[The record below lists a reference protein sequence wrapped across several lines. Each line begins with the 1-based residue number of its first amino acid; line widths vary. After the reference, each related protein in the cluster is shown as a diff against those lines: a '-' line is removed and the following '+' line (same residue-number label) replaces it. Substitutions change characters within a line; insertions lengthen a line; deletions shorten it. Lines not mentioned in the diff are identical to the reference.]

1 MLHVFFIYAIKW
13 KSNRFFHSGYCILN
27 IKHQKHASA
36 WVYWNAPHAF
46 AFLFSMVTNCFT
58 FQFNQWNLSSSLPMW
73 MFSIYLWSLL
83 YRISLKN
90 HNGVVFL
97 FFRALKRWSV
107 KTLHGRRLHPGKLWS
122 QHSEVLFLWPGWALS
137 QISHAIKIFWIRFP
151 CSHRVKSL
159 RRMLLRFLWSLIKN
173 PENQM
178 AHFLPC
184 KENQEFEFGL
194 LFYFLPMEKTF
205 TKSVSTKVP

>member
-1 MLHVFFIYAIKW
+1 ML
-13 KSNRFFHSGYCILN
+13 LL
-27 IKHQKHASA
+27 
-36 WVYWNAPHAF
+36 
-46 AFLFSMVTNCFT
+46 FLFSMVTNCFP
-58 FQFNQWNLSSSLPMW
+58 FQCNQWNLSSSLPMW

-122 QHSEVLFLWPGWALS
+122 QRSEVLFLWPGWALS
-137 QISHAIKIFWIRFP
+137 QISHAIKILWIRFP

-159 RRMLLRFLWSLIKN
+159 RRMLLRFLWSLIRLKTLRIKWHISWLAKRIKN
-173 PENQM
+173 LNLDFYLIFYLWKK
-178 AHFLPC
+178 HLP
-184 KENQEFEFGL
+184 
-194 LFYFLPMEKTF
+194 
-205 TKSVSTKVP
+205 KV

>member
-1 MLHVFFIYAIKW
+1 
-13 KSNRFFHSGYCILN
+13 
-27 IKHQKHASA
+27 
-36 WVYWNAPHAF
+36 
-46 AFLFSMVTNCFT
+46 
-58 FQFNQWNLSSSLPMW
+58 MW

-122 QHSEVLFLWPGWALS
+122 QRSEVLFLWPGWALS
-137 QISHAIKIFWIRFP
+137 QISHAIKILWIRFP

-159 RRMLLRFLWSLIKN
+159 RRMWLRFLWSLIRLKTLRIKWHISCLAKRIKN
-173 PENQM
+173 LN
-178 AHFLPC
+178 LD
-184 KENQEFEFGL
+184 
-194 LFYFLPMEKTF
+194 FYFLPMEKTF
-205 TKSVSTKVP
+205 TKSVLYQSALKQYLKPTSSSKEKRILCIERLSHITCTLLWPLFLEQ